1 MNNGVKHILINHASI
16 WRFRITIRI
25 PWKIHVNLPSFCL
38 YQLEKKE
45 KGQERGIVN
54 RTMSE
59 CFLEKTSWQLNASTG
74 RQ

>member
-45 KGQERGIVN
+45 VRRGALLIERCQ
-54 RTMSE
+54 S
-59 CFLEKTSWQLNASTG
+59 AS
-74 RQ
+74 